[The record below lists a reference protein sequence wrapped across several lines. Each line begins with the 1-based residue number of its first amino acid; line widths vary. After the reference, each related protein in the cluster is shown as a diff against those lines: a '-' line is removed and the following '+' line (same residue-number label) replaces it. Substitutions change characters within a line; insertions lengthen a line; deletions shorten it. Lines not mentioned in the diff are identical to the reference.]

1 MTWYVARAGGMLA
14 FLLLTATVAVGLAM
28 SGKAHGKRWPRF
40 AVEDVHRFLGILTGA
55 FVVVHGGALLLD
67 RVVPISLPQLLVPGT
82 DSYRPVAVAIGVVE
96 AELLAAQAVTNHYR
110 KRMPHKLWRRLHML
124 SFAVW
129 GLALVHGLTAGTD
142 ASTTWALVL
151 YAGSAWLVLALL
163 VHRISHHWTPVGSTE
178 GST

>member
-82 DSYRPVAVAIGVVE
+82 DSYRPLPVALGIVA
-96 AELLAAQAVTNHYR
+96 AELLGALAVANHYR
-110 KRMPHKLWRRLHML
+110 SRLSYGFWRRTHYLN
-124 SFAVW
+124 FAVW
-129 GLALVHGLTAGTD
+129 GLALLHGLTAGTD
-142 ASTTWALVL
+142 ASTPWALSL
-151 YAGSAWLVLALL
+151 YAGSAWLVLALV
-163 VHRISHHWTPVGSTE
+163 VHRISLSRPEPRGA
-178 GST
+178 